1 MLQLVSKSH
10 SKTQWT
16 IIFILVPSL
25 GSMVHS
31 SLSQLPVVKALSKQE
46 ITESQSKFY
55 RMVVAAKEEGA
66 ASSVKDFIIKL
77 FICFWDVHCKESHRP
92 GLLCAHAER
101 FPESDVPRMGI
112 DFDEVGCSHS

>member
-1 MLQLVSKSH
+1 M
-10 SKTQWT
+10 
-16 IIFILVPSL
+16 
-25 GSMVHS
+25 
-31 SLSQLPVVKALSKQE
+31 
-46 ITESQSKFY
+46 
-55 RMVVAAKEEGA
+55 
-66 ASSVKDFIIKL
+66 KDFIIKL